1 MPASSPTP
9 TVSSEQAFT
18 DAWEAFFRA
27 VRRQRARHN
36 PHGSDGC
43 ALTVPQLSI
52 LGPLEAGPAKVKDLA
67 AAAQVS
73 APSATR
79 MLDGLAKQGLVERH
93 HTPEDRRCVLVALT
107 EDGHRAVDIKRREVQ
122 EKRHKVASLL
132 DEEERA
138 QATHLLQRL
147 ADAMEEL

>member
-1 MPASSPTP
+1 VLASSSTQD
-9 TVSSEQAFT
+9 VSSEQAFT

-27 VRRQRARHN
+27 VRRQRAQHN
-36 PHGSDGC
+36 NGSDGC
-43 ALTVPQLSI
+43 ALSVPQLSI
-52 LGPLEAGPAKVKDLA
+52 LGPLADGPAKVKDLA

-73 APSATR
+73 APTATR

-93 HTPEDRRCVLVALT
+93 HTHEDRRCVLVALT

-122 EKRHKVASLL
+122 EKRHKIAALL
-132 DEEERA
+132 DEEDRA
-138 QATHLLQRL
+138 QATRLLQRL